1 MNKER
6 CTQIE
11 KEAYCNKG
19 WPEKCS
25 LKGPVK
31 LYASFA
37 AELTVQNGL
46 LRKRSW
52 LLRPVSIQL
61 DMLDVQITCRSPR
74 YSEMPLTRT
83 SFTEL
88 SLNIGACLHLWKAN
102 FVTFSQERK
111 VMKIDG

>member
-19 WPEKCS
+19 WPEECS

-52 LLRPVSIQL
+52 LLIPVSIQL
-61 DMLDVQITCRSPR
+61 DMLDK
-74 YSEMPLTRT
+74 
-83 SFTEL
+83 
-88 SLNIGACLHLWKAN
+88 LHAGHQGTVKCH
-102 FVTFSQERK
+102 
-111 VMKIDG
+111 